1 MLKRFSV
8 SYMALLLLVDLSIL
22 QGAFTLAIQLT
33 WLIPSAYEGV
43 TDALFAASIGG
54 VRVAVSLLWLMAF
67 FMLAVYTPRAV
78 VRWFDEF
85 RRVFLGHS
93 TAALFLAGLFYLTDL
108 ALPRP
113 IYFAF
118 ILLAF
123 LSLLGYRILL
133 RLWYRL
139 RRKQLDEI
147 VRVLIIGAGS
157 SGQVLAEQLCEQRWL
172 GVEVVGFL
180 DDHAEPEQQRVPLPP
195 LPLLGRIDDAPLII
209 QQYTINDVVVAAM
222 PRDPHQ
228 LINLVTRLFDL
239 AVRVHVAPAY
249 FELAFLGARVDSW
262 DGVPLITLRN
272 PALDSFQRLLKRLLD
287 LLLAT
292 VGIFLSLPLMM
303 LAAIA
308 IKMEDGGPIFYTA
321 DRVGEHGRLFK
332 MVKFRSMIINADQSS
347 ADAPQ
352 CSDTVPV
359 LHKHAADPRVTR
371 VGRFLR
377 RTSLDELPQLLNV
390 LKGEMSMVG
399 PRPELPWLVAQ
410 YEPWQRKRLTV
421 PQGITGWWQVNG
433 RSDNVM
439 HLHTEQDLYY
449 IQNYSLWL
457 DLQILWRTIPA
468 VLRGRGAF

>member
-8 SYMALLLLVDLSIL
+8 SYMALLLLVDLFIL
-22 QGAFTLAIQLT
+22 QSAFEIAMQLPWIAPT
-33 WLIPSAYEGV
+33 VYH
-43 TDALFAASIGG
+43 GG
-54 VRVAVSLLWLMAF
+54 TSTFFTPFQWSVHVAVSLVWLMAF

-85 RRVFLGHS
+85 RRVILGHS

-108 ALPRP
+108 AVPRP
-113 IYFAF
+113 IYFTF
-118 ILLAF
+118 ISLA
-123 LSLLGYRILL
+123 LVLLLGYRILL

-139 RRKQLDEI
+139 RRAPLGEI
-147 VRVLIIGAGS
+147 VRILIIGAGP
-157 SGQVLAEQLCEQRWL
+157 SGQALAEQLCGQRWL

-180 DDHAEPEQQRVPLPP
+180 DDQAEQQTPMAPRV
-195 LPLLGRIDDAPLII
+195 PLLGRIDDAPSVI
-209 QQYTINDVVVAAM
+209 QQYSINDVVVAAM

-228 LINLVTRLFDL
+228 LTNLVTHLFDL

-249 FELAFLGARVDSW
+249 FELAFFGARVDSW

-272 PALDSFQRLLKRLLD
+272 PAMDSFQRLLKRLLD
-287 LLLAT
+287 LLLAS
-292 VGIFLSLPLMM
+292 VGIFLSLPLMA
-303 LAAIA
+303 LVAIA
-308 IKMEDGGPIFYTA
+308 IKLEDSGPILYTA

-332 MVKFRSMIINADQSS
+332 MVKFRSMVIGADQPAAGMAQSNGS
-347 ADAPQ
+347 
-352 CSDTVPV
+352 TEV
-359 LHKHAADPRVTR
+359 LHKRTADPRVTR
-371 VGRFLR
+371 IGRFLR
-377 RTSLDELPQLLNV
+377 RTSLDELPQLFNV
-390 LKGEMSMVG
+390 FKGEMSMVG

-468 VLRGRGAF
+468 VLRGRGAY